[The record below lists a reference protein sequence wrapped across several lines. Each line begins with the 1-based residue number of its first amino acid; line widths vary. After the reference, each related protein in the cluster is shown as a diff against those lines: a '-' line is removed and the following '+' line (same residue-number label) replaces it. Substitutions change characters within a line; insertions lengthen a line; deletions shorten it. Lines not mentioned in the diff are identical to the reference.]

1 MYMFSSEMLN
11 DAAKGLDS
19 PKANLVQ
26 YHQSKYTGNQPQR
39 IQPKITPNT
48 TPPVPSA
55 SQLGHMPGH
64 QRPMPHHRMSPGM
77 SPHMGNPM
85 SPMNPGGMSPGM
97 GNHVM
102 SPLGPHRVPTPQQD
116 GRPITP
122 GSTSSRMGI
131 GQPPAS
137 PALSQDNRIPQSPLA
152 PVPSPYA
159 AQPTTPTPAT
169 PTPVDGPPSQQPPS
183 AATPQMTPTT
193 EEVKLKEPS
202 APGTPGNPTPTTF
215 PTSHNPNPETN
226 TLDTLREVIAFNDS
240 QV

>member
-1 MYMFSSEMLN
+1 MFSTEMLN

-19 PKANLVQ
+19 PKMANLVQ

-39 IQPKITPNT
+39 IQPKMTPNT

-77 SPHMGNPM
+77 NPHMANPM

-131 GQPPAS
+131 GPNPPAS
-137 PALSQDNRIPQSPLA
+137 PALSDARIPQSPA
-152 PVPSPYA
+152 PVPSPMA
-159 AQPTTPTPAT
+159 AQSTTPTPAT
-169 PTPVDGPPSQQPPS
+169 PTPGDTQQPPPP
-183 AATPQMTPTT
+183 ALTPQMTPTT
-193 EEVKLKEPS
+193 EEVKLKDQS
-202 APGTPGNPTPTTF
+202 ATMNNQSNSTPNSTANPT
-215 PTSHNPNPETN
+215 SQNANPEPN
-226 TLDTLREVIAFNDS
+226 TMDTLREVA
-240 QV
+240 